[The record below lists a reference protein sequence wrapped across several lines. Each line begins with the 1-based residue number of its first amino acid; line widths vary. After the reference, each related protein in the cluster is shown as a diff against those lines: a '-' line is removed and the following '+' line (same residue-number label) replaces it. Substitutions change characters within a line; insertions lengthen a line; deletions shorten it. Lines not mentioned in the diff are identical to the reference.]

1 MHSIHSRSR
10 LLHPLGGKM
19 TSTFLAAIQRKNT
32 GHIPVWFMRQAGR
45 YLPEYMALKDV
56 HSFRTRTHTPDL
68 MTEITM
74 QPMRRYKMDAAI
86 MFSDILTCLEYMG
99 AAFDFT
105 GEGPKLATA
114 GVSTLK
120 EIHPLNVNDMQFV
133 FDGIKKIRKELVD
146 RPLIGFVGAPFTLCS
161 YIIEG
166 GTSKEFLK
174 TKNFMYSSPKDFH
187 KAMEILSSS
196 VGNYLAEQMRQG
208 VEAVQIFDSWV
219 GFLNEDDYRN
229 YLLPHMKQL
238 VSLARKGGK
247 PVILYSQ
254 PASHLLPALKEVG
267 ADVYSVDWRLKLKDA
282 ARVLGDNVAIQGNLD
297 PAATTLPW
305 KDAKPFVDKVLAD
318 AKEAGLRERYIFN
331 VGHGVNPTT
340 IPDTVGAI
348 VDYVHSQ
355 S

>member
-1 MHSIHSRSR
+1 
-10 LLHPLGGKM
+10 M
-19 TSTFLAAIQRKNT
+19 TSTFLDAVNRKNKN
-32 GHIPVWFMRQAGR
+32 HIPVLFMRQAGR
-45 YLPEYMALKDV
+45 YLPEYMKLKDV
-56 HSFRTRTHTPDL
+56 HSFRTRTHTPEL
-68 MTEITM
+68 MTEITL

-120 EIHPLNVNDMQFV
+120 EIHKLDVKDMSFV
-133 FDGIKKIRKELVD
+133 YEGIKKITAELTD
-146 RPLIGFVGAPFTLCS
+146 RPLVGFVGAPFTLCS

-187 KAMEILSSS
+187 KAMEILAES
-196 VGNYLAEQMRQG
+196 VGNYLAEQMRTG
-208 VEAVQIFDSWV
+208 VEAVQVFDSWV
-219 GFLNEDDYRN
+219 GFLNEDDYRT
-229 YLLPHMKQL
+229 YLLPHMKNL

-247 PVILYSQ
+247 PIILYSQ

-267 ADVYSVDWRLKLKDA
+267 ADVYSIDWRMKLADA
-282 ARVLGDNVAIQGNLD
+282 AKVLGDNVAIQGNLD
-297 PAATTLPW
+297 PAVTTLEW
-305 KDAKPFVDKVLAD
+305 SEARPFVDRVLED
-318 AKEAGLRERYIFN
+318 AKKAGIRDRYIFN

-340 IPDTVGAI
+340 KPETVGSI
-348 VDYVHSQ
+348 VEYVHSK
-355 S
+355 